1 MPTYAAPRAE
11 FRFLLGEVFDYPAR
25 IAALPGCGDADLGTV
40 LAILDSGGVFSREV
54 LLPINL
60 PGDTQGC
67 RREGDVVR
75 TPAGYRE
82 AYAAFCRDGW
92 PSLAGDPAF
101 GGQGLPASVAL
112 FVRELV
118 ASGSMAFG
126 MYGGLSQGAYRAIA
140 AHGSDALK
148 REYLPRLV
156 DGSWTGTM
164 CLTEPQAG
172 SDLSR
177 LTTRAVPD
185 GAVAYRVT
193 GNKIFISGGDHDLAQ
208 NIVHLVLARLPDA
221 PAGTRGVSLFVVP
234 KRLPDGSA
242 NAVAC
247 TAIEH
252 KMGIKG
258 STTAALAFEGSRGW
272 LVGEPNGG
280 LKAMFTMMNSSRI
293 GVAVQ
298 SIGVAELALQNARA
312 YALERRQGRA
322 PGSTAPKGEQDPIVA
337 HPDVRR
343 QLLAMKALV
352 EGCRALYVDLAMAL
366 DERVRHPDPQARAR
380 AESRLAL
387 MTPVL
392 KAFASDC
399 AVRVTQLGM
408 SVFGGHGYV
417 HDNGMEQ
424 LVRDA
429 SIVPLYEGTNG
440 IQALDLLHRKL
451 AADEGRAAA
460 AFAERVA
467 ATIVEAGEDAQLRP
481 LAVRLQEAL
490 AQLQASTRLQL
501 ERVASEPSA
510 AAAGASD
517 YLRLMGLV
525 ACGETWLRMAQA
537 ARRATGAEAASF
549 YAGKRKA
556 AAFFV
561 AHVLP
566 ETAQLARAIEQ
577 GAAAIVDVTADEI

>member
-1 MPTYAAPRAE
+1 MPTYAAPLAE
-11 FRFLLGEVFDYPAR
+11 FRFLLAEVFDYPGR
-25 IAALPGCGDADLGTV
+25 VAALPGCAEADLDTV
-40 LAILDSGGVFSREV
+40 LAILDSAGVFAREV
-54 LLPINL
+54 LVPINL
-60 PGDTQGC
+60 RGDAQGC
-67 RREGDVVR
+67 RQEGDVVR
-75 TPAGYRE
+75 TPAGYRD
-82 AYAAFCRDGW
+82 AYVAWCRDGW

-140 AHGSDALK
+140 AHGTPELQ

-164 CLTEPQAG
+164 CLTEPQSG

-177 LTTRAVPD
+177 LGTRAVPADD
-185 GAVAYRVT
+185 GSYRVT
-193 GNKIFISGGDHDLAQ
+193 GSKIFISGGDHDLAE

-221 PAGTRGVSLFVVP
+221 PAGTRGISLFVVP
-234 KRLPDGSA
+234 KRLPDGTP

-258 STTAALAFEGSRGW
+258 SATAALAFEGARGW
-272 LVGEPNGG
+272 RVGEPNGG
-280 LKAMFTMMNSSRI
+280 LKAMFTMMNSSRV

-322 PGSTAPKGEQDPIVA
+322 PASTAPAGEQDLIVA

-343 QLLAMKALV
+343 QLLEMKALV
-352 EGCRALYVDLAMAL
+352 EGCRALYVDCAMAL
-366 DERVRHPDPQARAR
+366 DERSRHADAAARSQA
-380 AESRLAL
+380 ELRLAL

-392 KAFASDC
+392 KAFASDS
-399 AVRVTQLGM
+399 AVRVAQLGM

-451 AADEGRAAA
+451 AADGGRAAA

-467 ATIVEAGEDAQLRP
+467 ADVVDAGEDTALRP
-481 LAVRLQEAL
+481 LALRLHEAL
-490 AQLQASTRLQL
+490 AQLQGCTRLQL
-501 ERVASEPSA
+501 ERVKSDAPA

-525 ACGETWLRMAQA
+525 ACGQAWLRMARA
-537 ARRATGAEAASF
+537 ARSAAGAEAPAF

-556 AAFFV
+556 AAFFM
-561 AHVLP
+561 AHLLP
-566 ETAQLARAIEQ
+566 QAAQLARGIEQ
-577 GAAAIVDVTADEI
+577 GVGAIVEVAPEEI